1 MGNRHPPQA
10 GIQRLAGYELQGK
23 VTANPNLTL
32 SREERYQN
40 INAKAQSRKDFFGL
54 LWRYLAIPPFLSRK
68 SQKLGGLAALR

>member
-1 MGNRHPPQA
+1 
-10 GIQRLAGYELQGK
+10 
-23 VTANPNLTL
+23 VTAIPNLTL

-54 LWRYLAIPPFLSRK
+54 LWRYLAFPPFLSRK